1 MAPALRMTRSIKEKL
16 PFFLAFLFACASRG
30 IRIPKATAARAC
42 CSPFFPLSFC
52 LRRRRHECGYTVS
65 RLIGYSFKPT
75 SVFILHLLTAAN
87 IKTPFEDYH
96 YSLLLTLAR
105 HPYRQLDIS
114 TPGGIRNS
122 TMFAVSD
129 SKYCEGNH
137 ALVLSFLFHGSFLS
151 APSMVVPFL
160 IFMRPPFPTST
171 IFNDLL
177 CLLHFHL
184 PHHHPRDCCYPYST
198 TARHLRKDLLLHGD
212 SRVSETKPRKNRIVL
227 LCLPNPCSRDG
238 W

>member
-75 SVFILHLLTAAN
+75 SVFILHLLIAAN
-87 IKTPFEDYH
+87 IKSPFEDYH

-114 TPGGIRNS
+114 TPGGLRDS
-122 TMFAVSD
+122 TMFAGNS

-137 ALVLSFLFHGSFLS
+137 ALFLCFLSHSSSLS
-151 APSMVVPFL
+151 APSYGCPFL
-160 IFMRPPFPTST
+160 DVHASAFPNLSDIRRFALSFAFSYTTSPPSGLLPMFHYHMASQKGPT
-171 IFNDLL
+171 
-177 CLLHFHL
+177 
-184 PHHHPRDCCYPYST
+184 
-198 TARHLRKDLLLHGD
+198 A
-212 SRVSETKPRKNRIVL
+212 SRR
-227 LCLPNPCSRDG
+227 
-238 W
+238 

>member
-1 MAPALRMTRSIKEKL
+1 M
-16 PFFLAFLFACASRG
+16 
-30 IRIPKATAARAC
+30 
-42 CSPFFPLSFC
+42 
-52 LRRRRHECGYTVS
+52 
-65 RLIGYSFKPT
+65 
-75 SVFILHLLTAAN
+75 
-87 IKTPFEDYH
+87 
-96 YSLLLTLAR
+96 
-105 HPYRQLDIS
+105 LDD
-114 TPGGIRNS
+114 
-122 TMFAVSD
+122 D
-129 SKYCEGNH
+129 SKCCEGNH

-151 APSMVVPFL
+151 APPMVVPFL

-238 W
+238 WWCSVPTFPRRKSICSATSSKHAILRVQALLIRWVVLMYRVVISDMTRSIQKLTICEYESRNSTTMNAGRLCATINMKWIERHSADCRVEIGRTYGNLYIRKTETEYTHYQMMK